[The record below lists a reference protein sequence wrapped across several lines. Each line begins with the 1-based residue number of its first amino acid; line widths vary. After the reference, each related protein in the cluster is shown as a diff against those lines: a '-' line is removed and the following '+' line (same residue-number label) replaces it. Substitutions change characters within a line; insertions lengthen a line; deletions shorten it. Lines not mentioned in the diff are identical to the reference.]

1 MSVTM
6 SRWLKLLI
14 GLLITLLVAWL
25 WHGPLGRGAAY
36 VDMLQQ
42 RADAQLRRLEIPN
55 LQARMSRNPLS
66 RTVFVCGPTNDFQR
80 DGTQV
85 WERGPRDLP
94 GVNGSMILA
103 GGIAAVV
110 WDPPVPANNGQ
121 TPPCRP
127 GGPGEGTSAGIPL
140 LVEMFGL
147 ALLFWLIGLGIGWLF
162 FRPRPQ
168 RTGYLS

>member
-1 MSVTM
+1 MNRLM

-14 GLLITLLVAWL
+14 GLLLTLLVAWL

-42 RADAQLRRLEIPN
+42 RADFQLRRLEIPN

-80 DGTQV
+80 DGTEV
-85 WERGPRDLP
+85 WEQGPRDLP
-94 GVNGSMILA
+94 GVNGSMTRA
-103 GGIAAVV
+103 GGISGVV
-110 WDPPVPANNGQ
+110 WDPPAPSPRAWS
-121 TPPCRP
+121 PPCRP
-127 GGPGEGTSAGIPL
+127 GGPGEGSSAGIPL
-140 LVEMFGL
+140 LVEMLGL
-147 ALLFWLIGLGIGWLF
+147 AFLFWLIGLGIGWLF